1 MIKITYR
8 NKQWDLSGGMTVR
21 DAILKCGLNPEQVLA
36 IRNGKLIHEATILKD
51 GEEIKLIA
59 VISGG
64 SFLHE

>member
-1 MIKITYR
+1 MIKLTFR
-8 NKQWDLSGGMTVR
+8 DKQWELASGMTVR

-36 IRNGKLIHEATILKD
+36 VRDGKLINEATILKD

-64 SFLHE
+64 